1 MNSQSQAIQFGVES
15 FYSSNRNEAYKSRM
29 LLWGFSLIGFA
40 ISALRA
46 NHNGMGIAGM
56 AVVFLIFVGLV
67 DYFLL
72 RQFRP
77 GQLVVKLSDE
87 GIESPMLSG
96 PNKKLQWSS
105 IRGMSIQAI
114 HEQPRLVFE
123 LSPDLCLQDRKRFLT
138 RANPSQPSIS
148 LAGLDAAAQDKLAES
163 IGQYLRSRD
172 GLSGIDIQ
180 NPVRE
185 VREFMESIRVL
196 APTPWVTTFL
206 VVTNVIVWIAMV
218 AAGAKILAS
227 PIPMLYEWGANATSA
242 VQDGQV
248 WRLLSSMFLHGNV
261 FHLVINMAALV
272 SAGLIVERLYGH
284 RLFSLIYFSSGI
296 VGSALSLHFASQTT
310 VAVGA
315 SGAIFGVT
323 GALFVAI
330 FQHRKN
336 LPKSFSK
343 QMIASLSFFITYS
356 LVQSFTKDGIDTAA
370 HIGGLVAGSALAF
383 ILPERLNME
392 SFSKLRL
399 RRGAVGA
406 LLTLLT
412 TCGLVY
418 FAPSA
423 KVDLEQTIRGAAT
436 VAAGMNQFAA
446 VMAALEQE
454 EKDVAAGKISIRE
467 SDDRSRTVFAPKMA
481 EALTTL
487 RSGSL
492 APSDPRMPVYNATVH
507 MAELM
512 EESLAMK
519 SIFKPGSEIPDPID
533 PARAAELKQEMLSV
547 ISSLRK
553 VPNPG
558 RTK

>member
-1 MNSQSQAIQFGVES
+1 MDSQTQAIQTGIET
-15 FYSSNRNEAYKSRM
+15 FYSSNRNEANKSRM

-46 NHNGMGIAGM
+46 PHTGVGIGVM
-56 AVVFLIFVGLV
+56 AFVFLVIVGLV

-77 GQLVVKLSDE
+77 GQLVVKLSEE
-87 GIESPMLSG
+87 GIESPMLTGS
-96 PNKKLQWSS
+96 NKQLPWSS

-114 HEQPRLVFE
+114 HEQPCLVFE
-123 LSPDLCLQDRKRFLT
+123 LSPDLGLPDRKHFLT
-138 RANPSQPSIS
+138 RANPSRPSIS
-148 LAGLDAAAQDKLAES
+148 LAGLDAAAQDKLAET
-163 IGQYLRSRD
+163 IGQYLRRRA
-172 GLSGIDIQ
+172 GLPAIDIP

-196 APTPWVTTFL
+196 APTPWVTSFL
-206 VVTNVIVWIAMV
+206 VVTNAIVWIAMV
-218 AAGAKILAS
+218 AAGAKILGS

-248 WRLLSSMFLHGNV
+248 WRLVSSMFLHGNV

-272 SAGLIVERLYGH
+272 SAGLIVERIYGH
-284 RLFSLIYFSSGI
+284 RLFGLIYFGSGI
-296 VGSALSLHFASQTT
+296 IGSALSLHFASQTT

-392 SFSKLRL
+392 AFSRL
-399 RRGAVGA
+399 RFQRGAVGA
-406 LLTLLT
+406 LLAGLT
-412 TCGLVY
+412 AFGLVQL
-418 FAPSA
+418 APTA
-423 KVDLEQTIRGAAT
+423 KVDVGRTIQGSAT
-436 VAAGMNQFAA
+436 VADGMNQFAA

-454 EKDVAAGKISIRE
+454 ERDVAAGKISVRA
-467 SDDRSRTVFAPKMA
+467 SDERSRSVFAPRMA
-481 EALTTL
+481 EVLKTL
-487 RSGSL
+487 RAGYL
-492 APSDPRMPVYNATVH
+492 APSDPRLPVLNATIR

-512 EESLAMK
+512 GESLAMQ
-519 SIFKPGSEIPDPID
+519 SVFKPGSDEPEPAD
-533 PARAAELKQEMLSV
+533 PARAAVLKQEMLAAMAS
-547 ISSLRK
+547 IRNATRPSAK
-553 VPNPG
+553 
-558 RTK
+558 

>member
-1 MNSQSQAIQFGVES
+1 MDSKSQSIQFGVES
-15 FYSSNRNEAYKSRM
+15 FYSSNRHEAYKSRM

-46 NHNGMGIAGM
+46 SHNGPGIATM
-56 AVVFLIFVGLV
+56 AVAFLIIVGLV

-77 GQLVVKLSDE
+77 GQLVVKLSDD
-87 GIESPMLSG
+87 GIDSPMLTG

-105 IRGMSIQAI
+105 IRGMSIQPI
-114 HEQPRLVFE
+114 HEQPCLVFE
-123 LSPDLCLQDRKRFLT
+123 LSPDLGLPDKKHFLT
-138 RANPSQPSIS
+138 GTNPSRPTIS
-148 LAGLDAAAQDKLAES
+148 LAGLDAAAQDKLAET

-172 GLSGIDIQ
+172 GLSGIDIR

-185 VREFMESIRVL
+185 VREFMESIRAL
-196 APTPWVTTFL
+196 APTPWVTSFL
-206 VVTNVIVWIAMV
+206 VVANVIVWIAMV
-218 AAGAKILAS
+218 AAGAKILGS

-242 VQDGQV
+242 VQDGQA

-261 FHLVINMAALV
+261 FHLVINMAALI
-272 SAGLIVERLYGH
+272 SAGLIVERIYGH
-284 RLFSLIYFSSGI
+284 RLFGLIYFGSGI

-392 SFSKLRL
+392 AFSKLRFQ
-399 RRGAVGA
+399 RGVIGV
-406 LLTLLT
+406 LLTALT
-412 TCGLVY
+412 AFGLVQL
-418 FAPSA
+418 APAA
-423 KVDLEQTIRGAAT
+423 KVDVGRTIHGSAT
-436 VAAGMNQFAA
+436 VAAGMNQFAS

-467 SDDRSRTVFAPKMA
+467 SDDRSRSVFAPRMA
-481 EALTTL
+481 EVLKTL
-487 RSGSL
+487 RAGYL
-492 APSDPRMPVYNATVH
+492 TPSDPRLPVLNATIR

-512 EESLAMK
+512 EESLAMQ
-519 SIFKPGSEIPDPID
+519 SVFKPGSDVPEPSD
-533 PARAAELKQEMLSV
+533 PARAAELKKEMLV
-547 ISSLRK
+547 VMASLSKAKR
-553 VPNPG
+553 P
-558 RTK
+558 